1 MTEFDVIVIGGGH
14 AGVEAAAA
22 AARRGAKT
30 LLLTQSKSDLGA
42 MSCNPSIGGPG
53 KSQMV
58 AEIDALGGVMGQAA
72 DAAGIHF
79 RTLNASHGAATQ
91 ALRAQIDR
99 KLYHDAIVKI
109 LSEYKNL
116 DIVFEKVEGLNL
128 KEKTV
133 NRKYHARAIVLTTGT
148 FLQGLVTR
156 GAEKIPSG
164 RLQDDGTYQE
174 PDTNISGILKDA
186 GFSLMRLKTG
196 TPARIEKSSID
207 FSVCELQPGDTPHD
221 WFSEPNPENNYS
233 AVCYI
238 THTNETTHKIIRD
251 NISNAPMYNGD
262 IRGTGPRYCPSLE
275 DKVMRFP
282 EHTTHHVFLEPE
294 GLFSDLIYPNGISTS
309 FGADI
314 QDKWIRTIP
323 GLENAKIARYGYAI
337 EYDAI
342 DARVL
347 NECLESKDIS
357 GLFFAGQINGTSGYE
372 EAAAQGIVAGANAA
386 AFALNLETLNLDRT
400 NAMIGVLIDDITTLG
415 VDEPYR
421 MFTSRAEYR
430 LSLRSDNAIAR
441 LGKTAVKLGLIT
453 EEEYN
458 KKYDLHAEKI
468 KENDKFYAG
477 YIQRNEREIASY
489 RRDAAMKIP
498 VNFDYKNLPGLTNEL
513 IEKLTAT
520 RPENIADLS
529 RIPGMTPAGIMVVL
543 RKIKC
548 GNN

>member
-14 AGVEAAAA
+14 AGVEAACAS
-22 AARRGAKT
+22 ARRGART
-30 LLLTQSKSDLGA
+30 LLITQRASDLGA

-58 AEIDALGGVMGQAA
+58 AEIDALGGVMGRAA

-99 KLYHDAIVKI
+99 NLYHDAITQI
-109 LSEYKNL
+109 LGEYKNL
-116 DIVFEKVEGLNL
+116 DIAFE
-128 KEKTV
+128 TV
-133 NRKYHARAIVLTTGT
+133 DKLDIVRKIINDKYHARAIVLTTGT
-148 FLQGLVTR
+148 FLHGLVTR
-156 GAEKIPSG
+156 GTEKVSSG
-164 RLQDDGTYQE
+164 RIMDNGEYQAA
-174 PDTNISGILKDA
+174 DKNISGALAAA
-186 GFSLMRLKTG
+186 GFKIMRLKTG
-196 TPARIEKSSID
+196 TPPRIDKSSID
-207 FSVCELQPGDTPHD
+207 YSVCEVQPGDAPYD
-221 WFSEPNPENNYS
+221 WFSAPNPNNNYD

-238 THTNETTHKIIRD
+238 THTTQKTHDLIRE
-251 NISNAPMYNGD
+251 NISAAPMYNGD
-262 IRGTGPRYCPSLE
+262 IRGTGPRYCPSIE

-282 EHTTHHVFLEPE
+282 EHTSHHVFLEPE
-294 GLFSDLIYPNGISTS
+294 GLNSDLVYPNGISTS

-314 QDKWIRTIP
+314 QDAWIRTIP
-323 GLENAKIARYGYAI
+323 GLENARVVRYGYAI

-342 DARVL
+342 DARAL
-347 NECLESKDIS
+347 RDTLESKDIP

-386 AFALNLETLNLDRT
+386 ARALGLDTLNLDRT

-421 MFTSRAEYR
+421 MFSSRAEYR
-430 LSLRSDNAIAR
+430 LRLRADNAIAR
-441 LGKTAVKLGLIT
+441 LGDMAVALGMLDAAT
-453 EEEYN
+453 RDE
-458 KKYDLHAEKI
+458 KYAYRADKI
-468 KENDKFYAG
+468 RENDKFYAG
-477 YIQRNEREIASY
+477 YIQRNEREIAAY
-489 RRDAAMKIP
+489 RRDAELKIP
-498 VNFDYKNLPGLTNEL
+498 AHFEYRGLPGLTNEL
-513 IEKLTAT
+513 VEKLTAT

-548 GNN
+548 GK